1 MIDDTGAK
9 TETELARLLKEQG
22 FAYGPQLLLAR
33 TVSLVGLPL
42 AYALVMHESA
52 GQNIW
57 GHDYYYGGQKAPGW
71 GWGAVTEANVDL
83 FLVQRNASGRSNGC
97 GLTQLT
103 SRSLQDE
110 CMQAGGLWVPQHQM
124 AVGLHDLHGLIAE
137 NGLEAGVAAYNG
149 SGPAAVMYSQE
160 VLALAEH
167 YKGLGIGTVIG
178 NL

>member
-1 MIDDTGAK
+1 MIDDTGGK
-9 TETELARLLKEQG
+9 TEAQLAGLLKDQG
-22 FAYGPQLLLAR
+22 FSFGPQLLLAR

-42 AYALVMHESA
+42 AFALIIHES
-52 GQNIW
+52 GGENVW
-57 GHDYYYGGQKAPGW
+57 GHDFYGDQRAPGW
-71 GWGAVTEANVDL
+71 GWGAVTEANVER

-103 SRSLQDE
+103 SPSLQDE
-110 CMQAGGLWVPQHQM
+110 AMEAGGLWVPQHQM
-124 AVGLHDLHGLIAE
+124 AVGLHDLHDLISEHGL
-137 NGLEAGVAAYNG
+137 GAGVAAYNG
-149 SGPAAVMYSQE
+149 SGPAAAAYAKE